1 MKPARFVR
9 ELRGLS
15 FEDAFNPYSN
25 RCPVYDKEDAPER
38 RSRILLSLLKATLDQ
53 DVDAVWVG
61 RDLGHRGG
69 RRTGLSLTDDVH
81 FRMHLKRWG
90 LSFKRPTKP
99 PVVAEQTAGIVWR
112 ILSQI
117 ETSVFLWN
125 VFPLHP
131 HKPDNP
137 FSNRPHNSVE
147 RNAGEELLSE
157 LIRMINPRRLI
168 AIGNDAFDTAHRL
181 SSRQKV
187 FKVRHPSYGG
197 QTQFLREVQELF
209 LP

>member
-9 ELRGLS
+9 ELKGLS
-15 FEDAFNPYSN
+15 FEDAFNPYSD

-38 RSRILLSLLKATLDQ
+38 RSRILLSLLKVTLDE

-69 RRTGLSLTDDVH
+69 RRTGLSFTDDKH

-99 PVVAEQTAGIVWR
+99 PVVAEQTAGIVWS
-112 ILSQI
+112 ILPQI

-131 HKPDNP
+131 HKPDDP
-137 FSNRPHNSVE
+137 FSNRPHSSVE

-157 LIRMINPRRLI
+157 LISLIRPRRLI
-168 AIGNDAFDTAHRL
+168 AIGKDAFDTTRRL
-181 SSRQKV
+181 SSRQEV

-197 QTQFLREVQELF
+197 KRTFLREVQEIF
-209 LP
+209 LS

>member
-25 RCPVYDKEDAPER
+25 RCTVYDKEDAPER

-69 RRTGLSLTDDVH
+69 RRTGLSFTDDVH

-99 PVVAEQTAGIVWR
+99 PVVAEQTAGIVWH

-137 FSNRPHNSVE
+137 FSNRRHNSVE

-157 LIRMINPRRLI
+157 LIRLIEPRRLI
-168 AIGNDAFDTAHRL
+168 AIGNDASDTAHRL
-181 SSRQKV
+181 SSRQEV
-187 FKVRHPSYGG
+187 FKVRQP
-197 QTQFLREVQELF
+197 
-209 LP
+209 

>member
-1 MKPARFVR
+1 MNPAHFMR

-15 FEDAFNPYSN
+15 FENAFNPYST
-25 RCPVYDKEDAPER
+25 RCAVYDKDDAPDR
-38 RSRILLSLLKATLDQ
+38 RSRVLLSLLNATFDQ
-53 DVDAVWVG
+53 DVDAVWLG

-69 RRTGLSLTDDVH
+69 RRTGLAFTDDVH

-99 PVVAEQTAGIVWR
+99 PAVAEQTAGIVWR
-112 ILSQI
+112 SLSRI
-117 ETSVFLWN
+117 EEPVFLWN

-137 FSNRPHNSVE
+137 FSNRRHNSVE
-147 RNAGEELLSE
+147 RKAGEAVLSE
-157 LIRMINPRRLI
+157 LIRLIKPRRLI

-181 SSRQKV
+181 SSRQEV
-187 FKVRHPSYGG
+187 FKVRHPSFGG
-197 QTQFLREVQELF
+197 QAQFLIEVKELF
-209 LP
+209 LN

>member
-112 ILSQI
+112 LLSQI

-157 LIRMINPRRLI
+157 LIR
-168 AIGNDAFDTAHRL
+168 FDQSASTDRNWQRCFRHRTSPIL
-181 SSRQKV
+181 
-187 FKVRHPSYGG
+187 
-197 QTQFLREVQELF
+197 
-209 LP
+209 